1 MEDKE
6 MKEIIDEY
14 INAYNKFDE
23 NGLIKNLH
31 KNVKFKNI
39 VNEKVNLQLTGK
51 HAFKKQVKQA
61 ATLFKKREMKIIEQT
76 INGNIVE
83 NKIHFSGVFAVDIP
97 HGPNVDET
105 IEFEAKSLFKF
116 RGGKIILIEDI
127 N

>member
-23 NGLIKNLH
+23 EGLIKNLH

-39 VNEKVNLQLTGK
+39 VNGKVNLQLTGK
-51 HAFKKQVKQA
+51 YAFKSQVEQA
-61 ATLFKKREMKIIEQT
+61 VTLFKKREMKIIEQT
-76 INGNIVE
+76 INDNTVE

-97 HGPNVDET
+97 DGPKTGET

-116 RGGKIILIEDI
+116 KGGKIILIEDI